1 MQLDRVDEEFL
12 QIALTPH
19 HLIGI
24 EGNSLKIYNKL
35 NKQLQELSLS
45 ENKIRGIAVDNI
57 FNTYWVYTKNS
68 IYEFVIENESILVWY
83 DYYKMGKYSE
93 ALKYLDEDDE
103 ANFLKRDLVL
113 IKQGYDYLQ
122 RGGFGILS
130 DDLSLQIQG
139 IQILAKL
146 TEPFEK
152 FA

>member
-1 MQLDRVDEEFL
+1 MQLDRVDGEFL
-12 QIALTPH
+12 QIAFTPH

-35 NKQLQELSLS
+35 NKQFQELSLS
-45 ENKIRGIAVDNI
+45 ENKIRGIAVDNL

-113 IKQGYDYLQ
+113 IKQGMIIYNVV
-122 RGGFGILS
+122 
-130 DDLSLQIQG
+130 DLEYCRM
-139 IQILAKL
+139 
-146 TEPFEK
+146 T
-152 FA
+152 